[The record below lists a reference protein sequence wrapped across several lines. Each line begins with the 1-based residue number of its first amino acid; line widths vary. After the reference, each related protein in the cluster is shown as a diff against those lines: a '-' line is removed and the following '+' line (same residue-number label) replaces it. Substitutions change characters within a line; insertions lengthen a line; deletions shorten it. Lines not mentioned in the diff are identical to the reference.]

1 MKFNIGFDM
10 GLVLAKGIVLSLLT
24 VVFFMP
30 AMILRMTPMIEKTS
44 HRSFL
49 PSFDKAQPRYLQQ
62 PPHRADSDCGAGD
75 PAYTAQSMNDFL
87 YGNDAVGASEGTTV
101 YEDDELITAK
111 FGRSNMMM
119 AIVPDTS
126 FIKEKQFTDEL
137 EDLPYMKSVTSLSG
151 QLRRAYRKISFRTA
165 SQASYIKRLCENP
178 YLR

>member
-1 MKFNIGFDM
+1 
-10 GLVLAKGIVLSLLT
+10 
-24 VVFFMP
+24 
-30 AMILRMTPMIEKTS
+30 MILRMTPMIEKTS

-49 PSFDKAQPRYLQQ
+49 PSFDKLSHGIYNSRRIVLILIAVL
-62 PPHRADSDCGAGD
+62 AI

-126 FIKEKQFTDEL
+126 FIKENSSRMSWKTC
-137 EDLPYMKSVTSLSG
+137 
-151 QLRRAYRKISFRTA
+151 RT
-165 SQASYIKRLCENP
+165 
-178 YLR
+178 

>member
-1 MKFNIGFDM
+1 M
-10 GLVLAKGIVLSLLT
+10 
-24 VVFFMP
+24 VFFMP

-49 PSFDKAQPRYLQQ
+49 PSFDKL
-62 PPHRADSDCGAGD
+62 SDGIYNSRRIVLILIAVLAI

-151 QLRRAYRKISFRTA
+151 QLPEGVPKISFRTV
-165 SQASYIKRLCENP
+165 SQASYIKKIMRESLFT
-178 YLR
+178 LRVRARASWRTSARMRSRRS